1 MQATAEGGHIVE
13 KYGCEECGAVG
24 WRRDGESIERTGEEG
39 GVPVVT
45 RIVSDPNAPGG
56 SWMAEC
62 GHRVRP
68 ASALERLFS
77 ALAPGQSVSLPPN
90 Y

>member
-1 MQATAEGGHIVE
+1 MEVLNVDR
-13 KYGCEECGAVG
+13 YGCEECGAVG
-24 WRRDGESIERTGEEG
+24 WRREGESIVQTGEDG

-45 RIVSDPNAPGG
+45 RIVHEPNAAES

-68 ASALERLFS
+68 ASALERFFS
-77 ALAPGQSVSLPPN
+77 ALAPGEVAALPPN
-90 Y
+90 G